1 MGGDITFVS
10 VPNVETVFTAKIR
23 AEITEEVIKVPKT
36 KRSKV
41 YILDDNIMSA
51 AVLVSYCKKANI

>member
-1 MGGDITFVS
+1 MS
-10 VPNVETVFTAKIR
+10 VPNVETVFTVKIR
-23 AEITEEVIKVPKT
+23 AEITKEVIKVPKT

-41 YILDDNIMSA
+41 CILDDNIMSA